1 MVDYYFGPSAHEL
14 ILDLL
19 LSVQSA
25 WLRRQNFSFK
35 PKIVSIFERVCD
47 EILSHV
53 WNCTVYL
60 YCTVIWNELYI
71 M

>member
-53 WNCTVYL
+53 
-60 YCTVIWNELYI
+60 
-71 M
+71 